1 MPAFAMPGGDGSVSI
16 STRRG
21 HVTLSGSADDPSG
34 PTATRSERRRR
45 QVRHLVACGER
56 CVLEALIAVDNGQPL
71 DLVLLDFERLHPD
84 AYKLTAKVIKG
95 TT

>member
-1 MPAFAMPGGDGSVSI
+1 MTPPVQLPRF
-16 STRRG
+16 
-21 HVTLSGSADDPSG
+21 DP
-34 PTATRSERRRR
+34 RSEKRRR

-56 CVLEALIAVDNGQPL
+56 CVLEALIAVDNGRPL

-84 AYKLTAKVIKG
+84 TYKQTSRVIRG

>member
-1 MPAFAMPGGDGSVSI
+1 MSEKKKAPAPEALPMTPPVQLPRF
-16 STRRG
+16 
-21 HVTLSGSADDPSG
+21 DP
-34 PTATRSERRRR
+34 RSEKSRR